1 MTNAGAITFRS
12 LMTEDLPPMH
22 AWINTPHVAEWWD
35 PMPTLDDVACKYVGR
50 IAGQEPTRSF
60 VIECDERPIGY
71 IQTYRIAD
79 YPEYAKQLDVR
90 ENAAGVD
97 LFIGDATRVGR
108 GTGTRVLSKFLRTVV
123 FADETVDEC
132 ILGPEERNQR
142 AIRCYTKVGFRYW
155 KTVQIPG
162 ERAPE
167 YLMRIA
173 RSDLNLH

>member
-12 LMTEDLPPMH
+12 LMTEDLPLMH

-35 PMPTLDDVACKYVGR
+35 PMPTLDDVARKYGGR

-108 GTGTRVLSKFLRTVV
+108 GTRTRYRSFCGQSSSLTKLSMNASWDRKKEINARFVATRKSA
-123 FADETVDEC
+123 FA
-132 ILGPEERNQR
+132 IGKPFRFR
-142 AIRCYTKVGFRYW
+142 AS
-155 KTVQIPG
+155 
-162 ERAPE
+162 AH
-167 YLMRIA
+167 
-173 RSDLNLH
+173 LNT